1 MRTIKRDV
9 VGGFIFSSDNYLL
22 LGKSNRGTYEGMW
35 IIPGG
40 GIESGESQEQ
50 ALIREILEETGID
63 ISNEKIEKM
72 DISLSGQSKKIL
84 KDTGEE
90 VLGLYNFFNYI
101 IMLKQKSKDI
111 LVTAGDDYTE
121 PTWHKVENLHTLRL
135 PEPSIITLKQ
145 MGIL

>member
-1 MRTIKRDV
+1 MRTIRRDI
-9 VGGFIFSSDNYLL
+9 VGAYLFSSDNYLL

-40 GIESGESQEQ
+40 GVETDESYEQ
-50 ALIREILEETGID
+50 ALIREVFEETGLD

-72 DISLSGQSKKIL
+72 NISLSGQSKKIL

-90 VLGLYNFFNYI
+90 VLGIYDFFNYTVR
-101 IMLKQKSKDI
+101 LKKKSKDI
-111 LVTAGDDYTE
+111 VVTAGDDYTE
-121 PTWHKVENLHTLRL
+121 PKWHKIEDLHKLEL
-135 PEPSIITLKQ
+135 PEPSITSLKH

>member
-84 KDTGEE
+84 KVKIKKFEG
-90 VLGLYNFFNYI
+90 
-101 IMLKQKSKDI
+101 M
-111 LVTAGDDYTE
+111 
-121 PTWHKVENLHTLRL
+121 
-135 PEPSIITLKQ
+135 
-145 MGIL
+145 